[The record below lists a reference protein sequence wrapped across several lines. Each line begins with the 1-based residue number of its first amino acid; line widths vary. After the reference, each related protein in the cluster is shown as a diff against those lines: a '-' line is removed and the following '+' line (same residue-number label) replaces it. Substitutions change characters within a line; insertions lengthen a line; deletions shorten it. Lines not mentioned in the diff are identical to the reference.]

1 MGGKSITQQIDEG
14 IRFHTSRR
22 HSATGYLAYFQSY
35 SNTYAPLDILRMRY
49 EEALVHPLV
58 SGLVIGT
65 RPDCVDEEKLDY
77 LASLSKQHY
86 VMVEYGIESCY
97 DRTLASIGRGHDYA
111 CTCHAIQATARRGIA
126 CGGHLI
132 LGLPA
137 AGDTPTAPTS
147 KAASCLASSAPN
159 SRAEA
164 PLKDSSTST
173 SEEGLQWR
181 PSIT

>member
-1 MGGKSITQQIDEG
+1 MAAPTAVARPSAPPTAVGGKSITQQIDEG

-86 VMVEYGIESCY
+86 IMVEYGIESCY
-97 DRTLASIGRGHDYA
+97 VASIRKVA
-111 CTCHAIQATARRGIA
+111 SLLLVVCATR
-126 CGGHLI
+126 L
-132 LGLPA
+132 
-137 AGDTPTAPTS
+137 
-147 KAASCLASSAPN
+147 
-159 SRAEA
+159 
-164 PLKDSSTST
+164 
-173 SEEGLQWR
+173 
-181 PSIT
+181 